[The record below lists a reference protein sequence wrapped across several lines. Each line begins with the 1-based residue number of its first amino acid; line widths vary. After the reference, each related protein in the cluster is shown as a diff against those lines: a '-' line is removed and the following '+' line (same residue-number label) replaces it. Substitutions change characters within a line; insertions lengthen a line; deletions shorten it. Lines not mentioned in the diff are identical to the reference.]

1 MKRVFSLMLAAML
14 AIALTAC
21 GNAAEEQNRG
31 FETGDV
37 QTLVEGGVFS
47 EELEELDA
55 DVAFALYHLGDC
67 GLEREALVEAAVV
80 RSAGATCEEAAVLIF
95 ADKNV
100 AEQAEDALEDYLEG
114 QVENNAN
121 YRPDEIPKLENAIL
135 EDQGE
140 SVVLVVAQN
149 TEKAQKI
156 LGLD

>member
-55 DVAFALYHLGDC
+55 DVAFALYHLGDY

-114 QVENNAN
+114 QVESNAN
-121 YRPDEIPKLENAIL
+121 YRPDETPKLENAIL

>member
-55 DVAFALYHLGDC
+55 DVAFALYHLGDY
-67 GLEREALVEAAVV
+67 GLERETLVEAAVV

-114 QVENNAN
+114 QVESNAN